1 MMEIVKQWIEK
12 LQVIA
17 KDPAKLSMAL
27 VSIFLLGILL
37 SAYRL
42 ASLPSDLIYQG
53 GMTSSG
59 SEAWVLA
66 KLFTTIGI
74 TLIIGVAVI
83 YFQYKVK
90 KEVFVF
96 VEKQQTSTTTEQNEA
111 SAEDANFDLKNFQ
124 DSITKSKDLG
134 EKKQNG
140 LNLICKYLEAGQ
152 GALYS
157 WNGSE
162 AKFTN
167 GFAFAPETEVPAYT
181 SGEGLV
187 GQAATGK
194 SIYLDELPED
204 YVQTIESGL
213 GMAKPR
219 ILFVMPLRKNNQ
231 VTGIIEVAAF
241 KPLSE
246 SVRKKAM
253 EAGNILA
260 DNC

>member
-12 LQVIA
+12 LQLLA

-27 VSIFLLGILL
+27 VFIFLLGILL
-37 SAYRL
+37 SAYRM
-42 ASLPSDLIYQG
+42 ASLPSDLIYRG

-66 KLFTTIGI
+66 KLFATVGI
-74 TLIIGVAVI
+74 TLLVGMAII
-83 YFQYKVK
+83 YFQFKVK

-96 VEKQQTSTTTEQNEA
+96 VEKQQTNSSAQESET

-124 DSITKSKDLG
+124 DSIAKSKDTL

-157 WNGSE
+157 WSGSE

-167 GFAFAPETEVPAYT
+167 GFAFAPEQEVPAYAL
-181 SGEGLV
+181 GEGLV
-187 GQAATGK
+187 GQAASGK

-204 YVQTIESGL
+204 YVRTIESGL
-213 GMAKPR
+213 GIAKPR
-219 ILFVMPLRKNNQ
+219 ILFVLPLKKNNQ

-246 SVRKKAM
+246 NMRKKAM